1 METSK
6 LEINNNINLE
16 KNNNIENATYEKQ
29 KNFLD
34 TNLGQAINLG
44 IDFGIKAVLPNFLED
59 EVIEIKDSIITD
71 GFKEGIKTAID
82 NAVDLG
88 KSFLGIFTGKFEN
101 ISQIKEA
108 IKFYVSRLATLG
120 LEMLI
125 MFIFVTALGLNTRM
139 WVIVWT
145 IFAQVVIVI
154 GNYVL
159 SKLIVFRKK

>member
-1 METSK
+1 ME
-6 LEINNNINLE
+6 
-16 KNNNIENATYEKQ
+16 Q
-29 KNFLD
+29 
-34 TNLGQAINLG
+34 
-44 IDFGIKAVLPNFLED
+44 IKELYTKYK
-59 EVIEIKDSIITD
+59 EVINYLIFGVLTTIVSLATKYLLLFTILDAENGIQLQIAVVVSWIVACTFAYITNRIWV
-71 GFKEGIKTAID
+71 FESKSKE
-82 NAVDLG
+82 V
-88 KSFLGIFTGKFEN
+88 
-101 ISQIKEA
+101 IKEA

>member
-1 METSK
+1 MEK
-6 LEINNNINLE
+6 
-16 KNNNIENATYEKQ
+16 
-29 KNFLD
+29 
-34 TNLGQAINLG
+34 
-44 IDFGIKAVLPNFLED
+44 IKELYTKYK
-59 EVIEIKDSIITD
+59 EVINYLIFGVLTTVVSLATKYLLLFTILDAENGVQLQIAVIISWIVACT
-71 GFKEGIKTAID
+71 FAYITNRIWVFESKSKE
-82 NAVDLG
+82 V
-88 KSFLGIFTGKFEN
+88 
-101 ISQIKEA
+101 IKEA

-159 SKLIVFRKK
+159 SKLIVFKNK

>member
-1 METSK
+1 MEK
-6 LEINNNINLE
+6 
-16 KNNNIENATYEKQ
+16 
-29 KNFLD
+29 
-34 TNLGQAINLG
+34 
-44 IDFGIKAVLPNFLED
+44 IKELYTKYK
-59 EVIEIKDSIITD
+59 EVINYLIFGVLTTIVSLATKYLLLFTILDAENGIQLQIAVVVSWIVACTFAYITNRIWV
-71 GFKEGIKTAID
+71 FESKSKE
-82 NAVDLG
+82 V
-88 KSFLGIFTGKFEN
+88 
-101 ISQIKEA
+101 IKEA

-139 WVIVWT
+139 WVIAWT

>member
-1 METSK
+1 MEK
-6 LEINNNINLE
+6 
-16 KNNNIENATYEKQ
+16 
-29 KNFLD
+29 
-34 TNLGQAINLG
+34 
-44 IDFGIKAVLPNFLED
+44 IKELYTKYK
-59 EVIEIKDSIITD
+59 EVINYLIFGVLTTIVSLATKYLLLFTILDAENGIQLQIAVVVSWIVACTFAYITNRIWV
-71 GFKEGIKTAID
+71 FESKSKE
-82 NAVDLG
+82 V
-88 KSFLGIFTGKFEN
+88 
-101 ISQIKEA
+101 IKEA

-159 SKLIVFRKK
+159 SKLIVFKNK

>member
-1 METSK
+1 MEK
-6 LEINNNINLE
+6 
-16 KNNNIENATYEKQ
+16 
-29 KNFLD
+29 
-34 TNLGQAINLG
+34 
-44 IDFGIKAVLPNFLED
+44 IKELYTKYK
-59 EVIEIKDSIITD
+59 EVINYLIFGVLTTNVRLATKYLLLFTILDAENGIQLQIAVVVSWIVACTFAYITNRIWV
-71 GFKEGIKTAID
+71 FESKSKE
-82 NAVDLG
+82 V
-88 KSFLGIFTGKFEN
+88 
-101 ISQIKEA
+101 IKEA

>member
-1 METSK
+1 MEK
-6 LEINNNINLE
+6 
-16 KNNNIENATYEKQ
+16 
-29 KNFLD
+29 
-34 TNLGQAINLG
+34 
-44 IDFGIKAVLPNFLED
+44 IKELYTKYK
-59 EVIEIKDSIITD
+59 EVINYLIFGVLTTIVSLATKYLLLFTILDAENGIQLQIAVVVSWIVACTFAYITNRIWV
-71 GFKEGIKTAID
+71 FESKSKE
-82 NAVDLG
+82 V
-88 KSFLGIFTGKFEN
+88 
-101 ISQIKEA
+101 IKEA

-125 MFIFVTALGLNTRM
+125 MFIFVTALGLNTHM

>member
-1 METSK
+1 MEK
-6 LEINNNINLE
+6 
-16 KNNNIENATYEKQ
+16 
-29 KNFLD
+29 
-34 TNLGQAINLG
+34 
-44 IDFGIKAVLPNFLED
+44 IKELYTKYK
-59 EVIEIKDSIITD
+59 EVINYLIFGVLTTIVSLATKYLLLFTILDAENGIQLQIAVIISWIVACT
-71 GFKEGIKTAID
+71 FAYITNRIWVFESKSKE
-82 NAVDLG
+82 VV
-88 KSFLGIFTGKFEN
+88 
-101 ISQIKEA
+101 KEA

-159 SKLIVFRKK
+159 SKLIVFKNK